1 MTDIRVKKTFTLIE
15 LVVVILLI
23 STTYF
28 LVFSNSN
35 FTIKKEK
42 TKITLSSLKEYLLD
56 NFQFEDELSFICI
69 EDNFDCFVKIDNEI
83 SKDFKVENF
92 FNTKPEIYEYNQNQT
107 RIDFKDIRIADI
119 SYDIIF
125 ELKIN
130 SDYKSNDFIVDTFEE
145 KVFVFNSIF
154 KKPKLYSSMNEVLD
168 KFNTNQLEVKDAF

>member
-1 MTDIRVKKTFTLIE
+1 MIDIRVKKSFTLIE
-15 LVVVILLI
+15 LIIVILLI

-42 TKITLSSLKEYLLD
+42 TKISLLNLKEYLLD
-56 NFQFEDELSFICI
+56 NFKFEDELSFICV
-69 EDNFDCFVKIDNEI
+69 EDSFDCFIKIDNEI
-83 SKDFKVENF
+83 LKDFKVENF

-107 RIDFKDIRIADI
+107 RIDFEDVRISDI

-130 SDYKSNDFIVDTFEE
+130 SDYKSNDFIVDSLED
-145 KVFVFNSIF
+145 KIFVFNSIF
-154 KKPKLYSSMNEVLD
+154 KKSKLYSSMNDVLEE
-168 KFNTNQLEVKDAF
+168 FNTNQLEVRDAF